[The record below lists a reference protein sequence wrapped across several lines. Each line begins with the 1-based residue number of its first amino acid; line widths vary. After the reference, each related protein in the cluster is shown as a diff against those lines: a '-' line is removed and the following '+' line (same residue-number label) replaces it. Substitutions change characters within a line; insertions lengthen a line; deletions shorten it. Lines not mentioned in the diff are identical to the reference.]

1 MGGIW
6 VFNILDDDFLAWFI
20 THAYFWISFWFYYS
34 IFRRAYAPWFLSRH
48 NKGLEWRTLKPPW
61 RVTALGSWTDR
72 VIALRQ
78 ISATALFYLDNSRKL
93 HLQGLRACRPK
104 DTKRRA
110 PQRPE
115 ERESPLV
122 PLFMCFSLPGPVLCK
137 LGQPGVMFVLP
148 EVLTLVL
155 RPSLFY
161 FCRLFPSRSFSH
173 RHSGLLFPIL
183 LPNSVISCILI
194 FPT

>member
-1 MGGIW
+1 MSFQYLRWWFLSMIYHPR
-6 VFNILDDDFLAWFI
+6 ILLNF
-20 THAYFWISFWFYYS
+20 FWFYYS
-34 IFRRAYAPWFLSRH
+34 IFRRAYAPWFLSHH

-78 ISATALFYLDNSRKL
+78 ISGTARFYLDKSRKL

-110 PQRPE
+110 PQRLE
-115 ERESPLV
+115 ERESLRF
-122 PLFMCFSLPGPVLCK
+122 LFLYVSLSLGLSCVNWASRECCLFYLRFSLWSSD
-137 LGQPGVMFVLP
+137 LP
-148 EVLTLVL
+148 
-155 RPSLFY
+155 LFY